1 MDLIS
6 FVSREINSGGLVAG
20 KSIDDRQASIPTD
33 HYAYITEGN
42 TDASNGSYTSGQ
54 IIYRMYGYK
63 VR

>member
-1 MDLIS
+1 MNGVVG
-6 FVSREINSGGLVAG
+6 VSREINSGGLVAG
-20 KSIDDRQASIPTD
+20 KSIDDRQASIVAD

-42 TDASNGSYTSGQ
+42 TDASTGTYQTGQ